1 MGLFQNAPRTD
12 EEVANAGPLEIG
24 PDQVQEMS
32 EKEWYAKVYRGD
44 SVPQLTLR
52 AVITGSIFGF
62 VLAFTNLYVGLTA
75 GWSLGVVITAALV
88 CFAMWQLFLA
98 IGMVRTPMG
107 PLEMNCM
114 ASTASSAGYA
124 TGGTMVSAIP
134 AMLMLS
140 ANAENP
146 LGEQIPLGVIMAWT
160 ACVGFLGTV
169 MAIPMKRNMVNQER
183 LRFPTGTAAAVTI
196 QALFTKGQEAMK
208 KAKALLWTA
217 SISAVLPFLFEL
229 RIPANSWVGKK
240 LALGRESLIPTQ
252 IKFLDWLPAPAKM
265 PKTGLATKPS
275 DWTWYLDL
283 SAPYMAAAGMLVG
296 LRTTFSM
303 LVGGLVVYYG
313 LAPTAVSWDWLNPAT
328 GEMMT
333 AITAP
338 HKVYREAG
346 LWLGVSVL
354 VASSLLS
361 FGMQWKTIARAFR
374 GFSKS
379 ANATAETT
387 HEERVRATEVPTK
400 WFLWGTVV
408 FGGLTAFLADRYF
421 EVPLPLG
428 LLAVAMTF
436 LLCLVACRVTGET
449 DITPMGP
456 LGKIMQLSYGAMI
469 PGNATANLMAASITA
484 NASGNSADLLTD
496 LKSGYLLGANP
507 RRQFLAQF
515 LGVLSGTVAT
525 ALGFRLLV
533 PDATALNGITSASGE
548 LIQKADFD
556 APAAATWKAVAD
568 LFKHGFSSLHPM
580 HLQLIWWGIGI
591 GIALVLL
598 EIALPKRRSWLPSAT
613 GFGFG
618 MIFGFQYAILMLV
631 GALIAA
637 IWNRSSRKSAEDY
650 LVPVAGGLIAG
661 YTLLAV
667 VVALLNTTVLRNF

>member
-1 MGLFQNAPRTD
+1 MGLFQKAPRTE
-12 EEVANAGPLEIG
+12 EEVALARPLEIG
-24 PDQVQEMS
+24 PDQVQELS
-32 EKEWYAKVYRGD
+32 EEEWYAKVYRGD
-44 SVPQLTLR
+44 SVPQLTIR

-75 GWSLGVVITAALV
+75 GWALGVVITASLV

-98 IGMVRTPMG
+98 ARLVSTPMG

-140 ANAENP
+140 ASAANP
-146 LGEQIPLGVIMAWT
+146 KGEQISIGVIMAWT
-160 ACVGFLGTV
+160 ACLGFLGTV
-169 MAIPMKRNMVNQER
+169 MAIPMKRNMVNHER

-196 QALFTKGQEAMK
+196 QALFTEGKEAMK

-217 SISAVLPFLFEL
+217 GISAILPFLLEL
-229 RIPANSWVGKK
+229 KVGALLK
-240 LALGRESLIPTQ
+240 LGRDTILPTQ
-252 IKFLDWLPAPAKM
+252 INFMNWLPAPAAM
-265 PKTGLATKPS
+265 PKTGAPTKPS

-283 SAPYMAAAGMLVG
+283 SAPYMVAAGMLVG

-303 LVGGLVVYYG
+303 LLGGLVIYYG
-313 LAPTAVSWDWLNPAT
+313 LAPTAVAWDWTSPT
-328 GEMMT
+328 GEVLT

-354 VASSLLS
+354 VASSLLA
-361 FGMQWKTIARAFR
+361 FAMQWKTIARAFR
-374 GFSKS
+374 SFGKGAGDS
-379 ANATAETT
+379 AETAL
-387 HEERVRATEVPTK
+387 EARVRETEVPIR
-400 WFLWGTVV
+400 WFLVGTAV

-421 EVPLPLG
+421 EVPILLG

-436 LLCLVACRVTGET
+436 MLCLVACRVTGET

-484 NASGNSADLLTD
+484 NAAGNSADLLTD

-533 PDATALNGITSASGE
+533 PDATYLNGVTDAATGE
-548 LIQKADFD
+548 LIRKAAFD

-568 LFKHGFSSLHPM
+568 LFQHGFSSLHPM

-591 GIALVLL
+591 GVVMVVLETL
-598 EIALPKRRSWLPSAT
+598 MPKRKSWLPSAT

-618 MIFGFQYAILMLV
+618 MIFGFQYAILMLL
-631 GALIAA
+631 GAAIAA
-637 IWNRSSRKSAEDY
+637 IWNRGNRRTAEAY

-667 VVALLNTTVLRNF
+667 VVALLNTTLLK

>member
-1 MGLFQNAPRTD
+1 MALFQKAPSTA
-12 EEVANAGPLEIG
+12 EEIARAQPLDIG

-32 EKEWYAKVYRGD
+32 EREWYAKVYRGD
-44 SVPQLTLR
+44 SVAQLTLR
-52 AVITGSIFGF
+52 SVITGSIFGF

-75 GWSLGVVITAALV
+75 GWSLGVVITAALI

-98 IGMVRTPMG
+98 LRVVRSPMG

-140 ANAENP
+140 ASAANP
-146 LGEQIPLGVIMAWT
+146 KGTPIPLPVVMAWT
-160 ACVGFLGTV
+160 ASVGFLGTV

-196 QALFTKGQEAMK
+196 QALFTQGKEAMK
-208 KAKALLWTA
+208 KARALLWTA
-217 SISAVLPFLFEL
+217 AASGVLPFLLEM
-229 RIPANSWVGKK
+229 RIGPR
-240 LALGRESLIPTQ
+240 LGLQRDSLVPTQ
-252 IKFLDWLPAPAKM
+252 INFLDWLPGPAKM
-265 PKTGLATKPS
+265 PKTGAPTVPS
-275 DWTWYLDL
+275 QWTWYLDL
-283 SAPYMAAAGMLVG
+283 TAPYMAAAGMLVG

-303 LVGGLVVYYG
+303 LIGGLVIYYG
-313 LAPTAVSWDWLNPAT
+313 IAPSAVAWEWTNPE
-328 GEMMT
+328 GVVVT

-338 HKVYREAG
+338 AKVYREAG

-354 VASSLLS
+354 VASSLLA
-361 FGMQWKTIARAFR
+361 FGLQWKTIARAFR
-374 GFSKS
+374 GLGKS
-379 ANATAETT
+379 GASDDDAFETQ
-387 HEERVRATEVPTK
+387 VRATEVPIR
-400 WFLWGTVV
+400 WFLVGMAF
-408 FGGLTAFLADRYF
+408 FGGITAVLADLYF

-428 LLAVAMTF
+428 ILAVVMTF

-469 PGNATANLMAASITA
+469 PGNPTANLMAASITA

-507 RRQFLAQF
+507 RRQFMAQF
-515 LGVLSGTVAT
+515 LGVVSGSVAT

-533 PDATALNGITSASGE
+533 PDATALNGVTDATGN
-548 LIQKADFD
+548 LVQKPVFD

-568 LFKHGFSSLHPM
+568 LFKHGFDSLHPM
-580 HLQLIWWGIGI
+580 HVLLIWIGLAV
-591 GIALVLL
+591 GVGLVLL
-598 EIALPKRRSWLPSAT
+598 ETALPKMRSWLPSAT

-618 MIFGFQYAILMLV
+618 MIFGFQYAILMLL
-631 GALIAA
+631 GALIA
-637 IWNRSSRKSAEDY
+637 SAWTKWGKKNAENY
-650 LVPVAGGLIAG
+650 LMPVAGGVIAG

-667 VVALLNTTVLRNF
+667 VVALLNTTVLKP